1 MNEYLREFIINFL
14 IGGGLI
20 AGCGLISQL
29 YDGGLSGMVYSSIP
43 IGLLYLH
50 IYIFMKSGRAES
62 TKYALFS
69 IIGGVLW
76 VIIAYFI
83 YFFNNLPLHVNAII
97 STALYLILAVITY
110 SFFDRQLELDKR
122 VKTNDFPMMY
132 QPPKKTK
139 K

>member
-1 MNEYLREFIINFL
+1 MLKNNGRFHISSNLNFL
-14 IGGGLI
+14 
-20 AGCGLISQL
+20 SW
-29 YDGGLSGMVYSSIP
+29 
-43 IGLLYLH
+43 
-50 IYIFMKSGRAES
+50 
-62 TKYALFS
+62 ALFS
-69 IIGGVLW
+69 LAV
-76 VIIAYFI
+76 
-83 YFFNNLPLHVNAII
+83 FFNNLPLHVNAII